1 MNKKRKS
8 LLPQETQL
16 DKRITIK
23 DLPVEFV
30 ELSEE
35 VSQQIIGGYYT
46 AEYLDMTVTPSRK
59 LNSQVYALSTSE
71 LF

>member
-16 DKRITIK
+16 GKRITIK
-23 DLPVEFV
+23 DLPVEFI

-35 VSQQIIGGYYT
+35 VLQQISGGLS
-46 AEYLDMTVTPSRK
+46 AEYLDPTVTLSRK
-59 LNSQVYALSTSE
+59 G
-71 LF
+71 

>member
-16 DKRITIK
+16 GKRITIK

-46 AEYLDMTVTPSRK
+46 AEYLDMTVTLSRK
-59 LNSQVYALSTSE
+59 LNSQVYTLSTSE

>member
-46 AEYLDMTVTPSRK
+46 AEYLDMTVTLSRK